1 MEQKNIRNFAIIAHV
16 DHGKSTLSDR
26 LLELTG
32 TIEKRLMREQLLD
45 SNPIERERG
54 VTIKLAPVTME
65 YRAKGQHSLSSDVYQ
80 LNLIDTPG
88 HVDFG
93 YEVERSLAACEGAL
107 LLIDATQGIQ
117 AQTLAHAQKAAQLGI
132 TLIPVIN
139 KIDLVTA
146 ERASVLKELADMF
159 GYQEKDVS
167 FISAKT
173 GAGVDELL
181 RRIIRD
187 IPAPSGHADS
197 TLRALVFN
205 STFDQHLGVIAFIR
219 IVDGQLTARN
229 PLSFISSNMVIT
241 PKEVGY
247 FAPGRTPIAALATGQ
262 VGYIATGLKDIHRI
276 RIGDTVTSLSP
287 KPCSLPPSPLPGY
300 RRPQPT
306 VYADVYPAGDVAYT
320 QFVEAVGR
328 LTLSDSSLTSAPI
341 HSPVLGP
348 GLRLGF
354 LGLFHIEI
362 TKERLAREHDMETI
376 FTLPTV
382 EYSVTLT
389 SGIIKVVRN
398 PNEFPDPSEIS
409 CIYEPIA
416 RVSLFAPETALGSLM
431 QALEHRRGTYLNTS
445 YLGSRI
451 QLLYNV
457 PLAELVSGL
466 FDDIKSASHGF
477 ATMDYELIKP
487 HPVDAVKLAILL
499 NHEPIESLCRIV
511 VKSQARSIGIQ
522 MVTKLKELLPPQQFA
537 VPIQAMVGGDVVA
550 RETRS
555 ALRKDVI
562 AKLYGGDQ
570 TRKDKLLKKQKKGK
584 AKMKEFGRVNIPDDV
599 LTKMAILTR

>member
-26 LLELTG
+26 LLECTG
-32 TIEKRLMREQLLD
+32 TVEKRLMKEQLLD

-54 VTIKLAPVTME
+54 VTIKLAPVSMM
-65 YRAKGQHSLSSDVYQ
+65 YNVVYQ

-93 YEVERSLAACEGAL
+93 YEVERSLAACEGAIL
-107 LLIDATQGIQ
+107 LVDATQGIQ

-146 ERASVLKELADMF
+146 ERKNVLKELTDMF
-159 GYQEKDVS
+159 GYKEQDVS

-173 GAGVDELL
+173 GAGVEELL
-181 RRIIRD
+181 QRIIQD
-187 IPAPSGHADS
+187 VPSPSGKTSDP
-197 TLRALVFN
+197 LRALVFN

-219 IVDGQLTARN
+219 VVDGQLSARDA
-229 PLSFISSNMVIT
+229 LSFISSNLVMT
-241 PKEVGY
+241 PKEIGV
-247 FAPGRTPIAALATGQ
+247 FTPGRTPVDSLSTGQ
-262 VGYIATGLKDIHRI
+262 VGYIATGLKDIHHI
-276 RIGDTVTSLSP
+276 RVGDTVTSLSP
-287 KPCSLPPSPLPGY
+287 KPYSLVPVVPLSGY
-300 RRPQPT
+300 RHPKPT
-306 VYADVYPAGDVAYT
+306 VYADVYPAGNIAYT

-328 LTLSDSSLTSAPI
+328 LTLSDSSLTSAPV

-382 EYSVTLT
+382 EYTVKLT
-389 SGIIKVVRN
+389 NGKTTIVRN
-398 PNEFPDPSEIS
+398 PNEFPDPSEIE
-409 CIYEPIA
+409 CVYEPIA
-416 RVSLFAPETALGSLM
+416 RVSLFAPETALGPLM
-431 QALEHRRGTYLNTS
+431 QALEHRRGAYLNTS
-445 YLGSRI
+445 YLGNRL
-451 QLLYNV
+451 QLSYDV

-466 FDDIKSASHGF
+466 FDDMKSASHGF
-477 ATMDYELIKP
+477 ATMDYELIEP
-487 HPVDAVKLAILL
+487 QPVDAVKLSILL
-499 NHEPIESLCRIV
+499 NHEPVESLSRIV

-522 MVTKLKELLPPQQFA
+522 MVTKLKELLPPQLFA

-584 AKMKEFGRVNIPDDV
+584 AKMKEFGRVNIPDEV